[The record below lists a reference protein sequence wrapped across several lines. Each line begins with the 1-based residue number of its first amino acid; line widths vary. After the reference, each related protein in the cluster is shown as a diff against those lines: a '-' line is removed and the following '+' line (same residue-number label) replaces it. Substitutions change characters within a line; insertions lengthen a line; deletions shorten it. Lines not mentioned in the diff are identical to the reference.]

1 MRVKHLRYNLH
12 GIKLIQFYYI
22 TTWQILIY
30 HTPKDR
36 TRVITTSV
44 YNTNTWSVLVMCE
57 HVVADWSGISGVCYP
72 V

>member
-1 MRVKHLRYNLH
+1 MRVKHMRYNLH
-12 GIKLIQFYYI
+12 EIQFYCI
-22 TTWQILIY
+22 VTWQILVY
-30 HTPKDR
+30 RTPKDR

-44 YNTNTWSVLVMCE
+44 YNSNTWSVLVMCE